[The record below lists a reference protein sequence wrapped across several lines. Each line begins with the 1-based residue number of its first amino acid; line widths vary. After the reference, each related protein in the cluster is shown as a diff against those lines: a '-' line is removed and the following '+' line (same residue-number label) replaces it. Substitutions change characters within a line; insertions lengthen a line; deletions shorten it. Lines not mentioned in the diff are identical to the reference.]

1 MKKIVA
7 VTLFNLMLF
16 ASVPVFAQQNTAPD
30 PSGGWFCPGGR
41 GAGRMAN
48 YSPGQCPRGFGPMGQ
63 RAAASGPVDKNQAAQ
78 LLSNYVTRTG
88 NANLKAG
95 EVLEKGDVFEVT
107 VVTKDGSLVERL
119 EIDKKTGMF
128 RRI

>member
-1 MKKIVA
+1 MKKMLA
-7 VTLFNLMLF
+7 VTLFALMIF
-16 ASVPVFAQQNTAPD
+16 TFVPVFAQQSAAPD
-30 PSGGWFCPGGR
+30 QSGWFCPGGR
-41 GAGRMAN
+41 GAGRMAGN
-48 YSPGQCPRGFGPMGQ
+48 SQNQCPRGFGPMGQ
-63 RAAASGPVDKNQAAQ
+63 RAAAIGPVDKNQAAQ
-78 LLSNYVTRTG
+78 LLNNYVTRTG

-95 EVLEKGDVFEVT
+95 EVLEKGDVFEAT

>member
-1 MKKIVA
+1 MHM
-7 VTLFNLMLF
+7 F
-16 ASVPVFAQQNTAPD
+16 
-30 PSGGWFCPGGR
+30 
-41 GAGRMAN
+41 
-48 YSPGQCPRGFGPMGQ
+48 SPTVLAC
-63 RAAASGPVDKNQAAQ
+63 
-78 LLSNYVTRTG
+78 LLNNYVTRTG

-95 EVLEKGDVFEVT
+95 EVLEKGDIFEAT